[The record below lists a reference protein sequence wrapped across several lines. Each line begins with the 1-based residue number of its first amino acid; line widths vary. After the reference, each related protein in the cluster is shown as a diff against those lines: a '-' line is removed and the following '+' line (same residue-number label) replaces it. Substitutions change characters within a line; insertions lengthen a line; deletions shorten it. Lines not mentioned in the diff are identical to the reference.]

1 MYCHLLFTKIIVDKQ
16 LINWTETTI
25 SKSVNPLWSDY
36 FDRATNPHLNLTD
49 FEHEIRIRQMQ
60 ILAGS
65 VTSLLIASEEDWT
78 VCLQLFVMVY
88 LELGNELMRLE
99 QYSAAVNSYTRA
111 IVLDNKNAVYYC
123 NRSVVRISFLELIF
137 SAVRKVFFHFES
149 NRILE
154 LLFEISNR
162 IE

>member
-1 MYCHLLFTKIIVDKQ
+1 
-16 LINWTETTI
+16 
-25 SKSVNPLWSDY
+25 
-36 FDRATNPHLNLTD
+36 
-49 FEHEIRIRQMQ
+49 MQ